1 MKTNAKQIE
10 SIAKLAESKPF
21 DAIQK
26 AHFLAREIIG
36 FNNASD
42 KIIALQNE
50 IETTKTEKGARK
62 KTIDALLKELWQN
75 GVTMV
80 EGTGVTK
87 CPIRNELRRVLD
99 ETTLAKRTKDN
110 IISAVAFAVNNK
122 KPYDIKARDKHNA
135 AIKAEKEKEKLKSE
149 ILKGGSELK
158 NAIPPTTPAATTPAA
173 TTPAAT
179 TPAATT
185 PAATTPAATTP
196 AATTPPKVEP
206 EKATQY
212 CKSMTTLM
220 SSVFNLT
227 EPRRMLNDEH
237 EKTYDDIIA
246 YMNEIMDLVASLK

>member
-1 MKTNAKQIE
+1 MRTNAKQIE

-21 DAIQK
+21 DAVQK

-36 FNNASD
+36 FNTASD
-42 KIIALQNE
+42 KLVELQKT
-50 IETTKTEKGARK
+50 IDDTKVEKGTRK

-135 AIKAEKEKEKLKSE
+135 AIKAEKEKEKLK
-149 ILKGGSELK
+149 G
-158 NAIPPTTPAATTPAA
+158 ATTPTA
-173 TTPAAT
+173 TTPTAT
-179 TPAATT
+179 TPTATT
-185 PAATTPAATTP
+185 PTATTPTATTP
-196 AATTPPKVEP
+196 TATTPTTKVNAPKVEP

-212 CKSMTTLM
+212 CKSMATLM
-220 SSVFNLT
+220 EGVFSLT

-237 EKTYDDIIA
+237 EKTYDDIII